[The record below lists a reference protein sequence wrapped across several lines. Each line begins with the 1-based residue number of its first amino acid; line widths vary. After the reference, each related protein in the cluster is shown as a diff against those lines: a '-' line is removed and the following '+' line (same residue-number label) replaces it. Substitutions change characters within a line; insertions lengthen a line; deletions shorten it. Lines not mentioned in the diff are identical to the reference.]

1 MMAKITTRNSTG
13 EPERTPGAS
22 DGGTAEGGFRVRVN
36 LERFFSDERARVLL
50 SVRGARR
57 VRWLARRLRALF
69 PLPRRLALLSRGH
82 LLPPDE
88 PLALL
93 QHDDP
98 VEVILET
105 AESNE
110 DTTSALYETINNGE
124 FEASPVQPDHK
135 KRKIQEDLNLDHHS
149 AVTCGTDSPEPV
161 APAPVAS
168 PGATKDAPAPV
179 PVPPWGPNGLCER
192 TAAPLVSRVVACSE
206 SDESL
211 SQSQENRE
219 PTQDITSDTER
230 LKTLKVQALAILDEI
245 SSRPRKRPRV
255 RRRRR
260 RPAPPSP
267 IVNVEV
273 DILAAAAESPPAVD
287 AAGAGGAAG
296 AGDAAGELVLRN
308 PCAAPRSPRLVRS
321 LLDAASE

>member
-57 VRWLARRLRALF
+57 VRWLARRLRRLF

-135 KRKIQEDLNLDHHS
+135 KRKIQEDLNLDNHS
-149 AVTCGTDSPEPV
+149 AVTCGTDSSEPV
-161 APAPVAS
+161 APAP
-168 PGATKDAPAPV
+168 GATKDAQATV

-206 SDESL
+206 SDESV

-219 PTQDITSDTER
+219 PTQDIPSDGER

-273 DILAAAAESPPAVD
+273 DVLAAAAESPPAAD
-287 AAGAGGAAG
+287 AAGAAG

-321 LLDAASE
+321 LLDAASD